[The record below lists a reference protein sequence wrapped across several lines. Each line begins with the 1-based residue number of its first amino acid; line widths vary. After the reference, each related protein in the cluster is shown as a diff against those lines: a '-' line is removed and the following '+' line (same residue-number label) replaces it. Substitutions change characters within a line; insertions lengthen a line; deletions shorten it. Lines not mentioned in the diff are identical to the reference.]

1 MATAVVVKQEDKEK
15 LKDMLIKN
23 GKDYLKYND
32 DNGSIYKGVVI
43 KLVENDKVVEKVVV
57 LKG

>member
-23 GKDYLKYND
+23 GKDYLKDSD

-43 KLVENDKVVEKVVV
+43 KLVENDKVVEKVF
-57 LKG
+57 